1 MGKLTIQ
8 EVSKILTE
16 KNGLSQQ
23 EANVFATELFAII
36 LQQLQQGE
44 TVKVK
49 GLGTFRIINVE
60 ARESVSVR
68 TGERVVIESHSKVT
82 FTPDTVMKEL
92 VNKPFS
98 QFETVV
104 LNDGVEFSD
113 MKDEAADDVNDAAD
127 EESEAPVTILTEQP
141 AEPELPE
148 EPEQPQES
156 VTPAEPTAPQ
166 EPEPAAVPLVEI
178 AEEKVPAEETAEEE
192 PAVEEEQEKEYKKH
206 SLFERVALIGL
217 LYGLCTLALILLAAY
232 GGYKYGCLQ
241 SHQPAAPD
249 TIVVRDTVYMPQEAE
264 VTIAE
269 EIIQEAPTVK
279 EKPKPE
285 VKEEVVD
292 KWSAKDERVRLGAYR
307 IVGTKEEVTVQ
318 AGQTFYSI
326 CKAHLGPDMQCYV
339 EVYNDLPKNP
349 TIKTGQVIK
358 IPKLEWKKKRSRN

>member
-1 MGKLTIQ
+1 M
-8 EVSKILTE
+8 
-16 KNGLSQQ
+16 
-23 EANVFATELFAII
+23 
-36 LQQLQQGE
+36 
-44 TVKVK
+44 
-49 GLGTFRIINVE
+49 
-60 ARESVSVR
+60 
-68 TGERVVIESHSKVT
+68 
-82 FTPDTVMKEL
+82 
-92 VNKPFS
+92 
-98 QFETVV
+98 
-104 LNDGVEFSD
+104 
-113 MKDEAADDVNDAAD
+113 
-127 EESEAPVTILTEQP
+127 
-141 AEPELPE
+141 
-148 EPEQPQES
+148 
-156 VTPAEPTAPQ
+156 
-166 EPEPAAVPLVEI
+166 
-178 AEEKVPAEETAEEE
+178 
-192 PAVEEEQEKEYKKH
+192 
-206 SLFERVALIGL
+206 IGL

-279 EKPKPE
+279 EEPKPE
-285 VKEEVVD
+285 VKEEVID

-349 TIKTGQVIK
+349 TVKAGQVIK